1 MSSGVEPD
9 PVALAD
15 LITSA
20 RLSSYLAASRGD
32 LGGALALY
40 DWNTRAA
47 AAVLASSAMVEVI
60 VRNSLD
66 RSLQRW
72 ADRRRGGIDWFDAAP
87 LDAQGQADVTKARDR
102 ATRRRRDPEIHGK
115 VVAEL
120 SFGFWRYLVASRYLT
135 AL

>member
-1 MSSGVEPD
+1 VSSGVEPD

-66 RSLQRW
+66 GSLQN
-72 ADRRRGGIDWFDAAP
+72 RG
-87 LDAQGQADVTKARDR
+87 
-102 ATRRRRDPEIHGK
+102 RRRDLARWE
-115 VVAEL
+115 VAPAEQPDL
-120 SFGFWRYLVASRYLT
+120 MEVSIQRRGA
-135 AL
+135 ALR